1 MNTGHFT
8 QLVWK
13 ESTKLGIGVARMNWQ
28 GHNAWLVVGRY
39 KKHGNMAGAF
49 TANVAPKGKK

>member
-13 ESTKLGIGVARMNWQ
+13 ESTQLGIGVARMNMSGFAGWI
-28 GHNAWLVVGRY
+28 VVGRY
-39 KKHGNMAGAF
+39 KKHGNMAGDF
-49 TANVAPKGKK
+49 GANVAQKGRK